1 MVDLWMPGAARH
13 SLGNTGVMDGGPPRA
28 VWHITSNDKDWTF
41 GNEYGWF
48 TGGGADVAPHLLWDP
63 FSGSVAQMFP
73 ADSRSLSLQ
82 NAGDVKTNRTGQYCI
97 QIECVFTEGETVNG
111 RQYNT
116 LAETPC
122 NGLGAIVAWL
132 RSLGIPDVW
141 PAGPPTGF
149 HRQDVTVDFWL
160 GHGGH
165 YGHCHVPGNSHID
178 PGPMPNLFAAG
189 PTPQEDDM
197 TPDQAAQ
204 LKELHDK
211 LLPYMGWDYEG
222 SKNPQGTGP
231 ETQDAYAYLR
241 GTNAKVD
248 ALAQKVAAIQA
259 QPLTD
264 DQITKIASAV
274 ATNPALAN
282 AIADTLAARLKD

>member
-1 MVDLWMPGAARH
+1 
-13 SLGNTGVMDGGPPRA
+13 
-28 VWHITSNDKDWTF
+28 
-41 GNEYGWF
+41 
-48 TGGGADVAPHLLWDP
+48 
-63 FSGSVAQMFP
+63 
-73 ADSRSLSLQ
+73 
-82 NAGDVKTNRTGQYCI
+82 
-97 QIECVFTEGETVNG
+97 
-111 RQYNT
+111 
-116 LAETPC
+116 
-122 NGLGAIVAWL
+122 
-132 RSLGIPDVW
+132 
-141 PAGPPTGF
+141 
-149 HRQDVTVDFWL
+149 
-160 GHGGH
+160 
-165 YGHCHVPGNSHID
+165 
-178 PGPMPNLFAAG
+178 
-189 PTPQEDDM
+189 M